1 MRDKEMKNAGIAA
14 GLVLA
19 ILAIVFVGTEVLNL
33 DAFFG
38 ILPLIAMA
46 IFIIGF
52 IYRVLNWAKS
62 PVPFRIPTTAGQQ
75 KSLDFIKQNKIDNPS
90 TKGGVIV
97 RMFLEVVFF
106 RSLFRNS
113 KAEVTDEGNITYQWE
128 KWLWLFGL
136 CFHWGFFLTVFR
148 HLRLFTDP
156 VPGFVKAWEM
166 IDGAFWVDLQQI
178 YLTGFILLLG
188 ITGLIARR
196 LYMDKVR
203 YVSLVQDF
211 FPIFLIFGIAVTGMF
226 MRYLTHVDITAVKAV
241 AMGIAGFNIGAILE
255 ACAMYDISVNFWFHL
270 TLVCTLLIYFPTS
283 KLMHAA
289 GIFMSPT
296 RNMANNNR
304 MVRHI
309 NPWNPDV
316 EVHSY
321 QEYEHEF
328 HQKMKAVGL
337 PLDWD
342 YDEEG
347 NQLPKKN

>member
-1 MRDKEMKNAGIAA
+1 
-14 GLVLA
+14 
-19 ILAIVFVGTEVLNL
+19 
-33 DAFFG
+33 
-38 ILPLIAMA
+38 
-46 IFIIGF
+46 
-52 IYRVLNWAKS
+52 
-62 PVPFRIPTTAGQQ
+62 
-75 KSLDFIKQNKIDNPS
+75 
-90 TKGGVIV
+90 
-97 RMFLEVVFF
+97 
-106 RSLFRNS
+106 
-113 KAEVTDEGNITYQWE
+113 
-128 KWLWLFGL
+128 
-136 CFHWGFFLTVFR
+136 
-148 HLRLFTDP
+148 
-156 VPGFVKAWEM
+156 
-166 IDGAFWVDLQQI
+166 
-178 YLTGFILLLG
+178 
-188 ITGLIARR
+188 
-196 LYMDKVR
+196 
-203 YVSLVQDF
+203 
-211 FPIFLIFGIAVTGMF
+211 
-226 MRYLTHVDITAVKAV
+226 
-241 AMGIAGFNIGAILE
+241 MGIAGFNIGAILE

>member
-1 MRDKEMKNAGIAA
+1 MKNAGIALA
-14 GLVLA
+14 IVLA
-19 ILAIVFVGTEVLNL
+19 ILAVAYVGVEVLNL
-33 DAFFG
+33 DFFFGG
-38 ILPLIAMA
+38 ILPYIAIA
-46 IFIIGF
+46 AFIVGF
-52 IYRVLNWAKS
+52 IYRIYNWAQS

-90 TKGGVIV
+90 SKGGVFV
-97 RMFLEVVFF
+97 RMALEVLVF

-113 KAEVTDEGNITYQWE
+113 KAEVTDKGDIVYQWE
-128 KWLWLFGL
+128 KWLWLFAL

-148 HLRLFTDP
+148 HLRFFTDP
-156 VPGFVKAWEM
+156 VPAMVTFWEK
-166 IDGAFWVDLQQI
+166 IDGVFWVDLQQI

-188 ITGLIARR
+188 ITGLFIRR
-196 LYMDKVR
+196 IYLDKVR
-203 YVSLVQDF
+203 YISLVNDF
-211 FPIFLIFGIAVTGMF
+211 FPLFLILGIAITGLT
-226 MRYLTHVDITAVKAV
+226 MRYLTHADITAIKEV
-241 AMGIAGFNIGAILE
+241 AMGLASFNFGQIMA
-255 ACAMYDISVNFWFHL
+255 AVTNTDISVMFWFHL

-283 KLMHAA
+283 KLMHAG

-309 NPWNPDV
+309 NPWNPEV
-316 EVHSY
+316 EVHTY

-347 NQLPKKN
+347 NQIPKKN

>member
-1 MRDKEMKNAGIAA
+1 MKNAGIALA
-14 GLVLA
+14 FVLA
-19 ILAIVFVGTEVLNL
+19 ILAVAYVGIELLHL
-33 DAFFG
+33 DFFFG
-38 ILPLIAMA
+38 AVLPYIAIA
-46 IFIIGF
+46 AFIVGF
-52 IYRVLNWAKS
+52 IYRIYKWAQS

-75 KSLDFIKQNKIDNPS
+75 KSLDFIKENKIDNPS
-90 TKGGVIV
+90 SKGGVFV
-97 RMFLEVVFF
+97 RMALEVLVF

-128 KWLWLFGL
+128 KWLWLFAL

-148 HLRLFTDP
+148 HLRFFTEP
-156 VPGFVKAWEM
+156 VPAFVSLWEK
-166 IDGAFWVDLQQI
+166 IDGVFWVNLQAL
-178 YLTGFILLLG
+178 YLTGILLLIG
-188 ITGLIARR
+188 ITGLFIRR
-196 LYMDKVR
+196 IYLDKVR
-203 YVSLVQDF
+203 YISLVNDF
-211 FPIFLIFGIAVTGMF
+211 FPLFLIMGIAITGLT
-226 MRYLTHVDITAVKAV
+226 MRYLTHADITAVKEL
-241 AMGIAGFNIGAILE
+241 AMGLVSFHPIVADG
-255 ACAMYDISVNFWFHL
+255 ISMWFWAHL
-270 TLVCTLLIYFPTS
+270 TLVCSLLIYFPAS
-283 KLMHAA
+283 KLMHAG

-309 NPWNPDV
+309 NPWNPEV

-337 PLDWD
+337 PLDYD

>member
-1 MRDKEMKNAGIAA
+1 M
-14 GLVLA
+14 
-19 ILAIVFVGTEVLNL
+19 
-33 DAFFG
+33 
-38 ILPLIAMA
+38 
-46 IFIIGF
+46 
-52 IYRVLNWAKS
+52 
-62 PVPFRIPTTAGQQ
+62 
-75 KSLDFIKQNKIDNPS
+75 
-90 TKGGVIV
+90 
-97 RMFLEVVFF
+97 
-106 RSLFRNS
+106 
-113 KAEVTDEGNITYQWE
+113 
-128 KWLWLFGL
+128 
-136 CFHWGFFLTVFR
+136 
-148 HLRLFTDP
+148 
-156 VPGFVKAWEM
+156 
-166 IDGAFWVDLQQI
+166 
-178 YLTGFILLLG
+178 
-188 ITGLIARR
+188 ARR

>member
-1 MRDKEMKNAGIAA
+1 MKNAGIALA
-14 GLVLA
+14 FVLA
-19 ILAIVFVGTEVLNL
+19 ILAVAFVGTEILNL
-33 DAFFG
+33 DFFFGG
-38 ILPLIAMA
+38 ILPYIAMVV
-46 IFIIGF
+46 FIAGF
-52 IYRVLNWAKS
+52 IYRIYVWAQS

-90 TKGGVIV
+90 SKGGVFA
-97 RMFLEVVFF
+97 RMALEVVVF

-113 KAEVTDEGNITYQWE
+113 KAEVTDEGDIVYQWE
-128 KWLWLFGL
+128 KWLWLFAL

-148 HLRLFTDP
+148 HLRLFMDP
-156 VPGFVKAWEM
+156 VPRIVSFWEK
-166 IDGAFWVDLQQI
+166 IDGVFWVDLQQI

-188 ITGLIARR
+188 VTCLLIRR
-196 LYMDKVR
+196 LYLDKVR
-203 YVSLVQDF
+203 YISLVNDF
-211 FPIFLIFGIAVTGMF
+211 FPLFLILGIALSGIC
-226 MRYLTHVDITAVKAV
+226 MRYLTHADITSVKSLAAGLSHFHPVV
-241 AMGIAGFNIGAILE
+241 AN
-255 ACAMYDISVNFWFHL
+255 DISFVFWIHL
-270 TLVCTLLIYFPTS
+270 TLVCTLLIYFPFS
-283 KLMHAA
+283 KLMHAG

-304 MVRHI
+304 EVRHI

-347 NQLPKKN
+347 NQIPKK

>member
-1 MRDKEMKNAGIAA
+1 MKNAGIALA
-14 GLVLA
+14 IVLA
-19 ILAIVFVGTEVLNL
+19 ILAVVYVGVEMLNL
-33 DAFFG
+33 DFFFGG
-38 ILPLIAMA
+38 ILPYIAIA
-46 IFIIGF
+46 AFIVGF
-52 IYRVLNWAKS
+52 IYRIWKWAQS

-90 TKGGVIV
+90 SKGGVIV
-97 RMFLEVVFF
+97 RMALEVLCF

-113 KAEVTDEGNITYQWE
+113 KAEVTDEGDIVYQWE
-128 KWLWLFGL
+128 KWLWLFAL

-156 VPGFVKAWEM
+156 VPGIVTFWEK
-166 IDGAFWVDLQQI
+166 IDGVFWVDLQQI

-188 ITGLIARR
+188 ITGLFIRR
-196 LYMDKVR
+196 IYLDKVR
-203 YVSLVQDF
+203 YISLVNDF
-211 FPIFLIFGIAVTGMF
+211 FPLFLILGIAITGLT
-226 MRYLTHVDITAVKAV
+226 MRYLTHADITAIKEV
-241 AMGIAGFNIGAILE
+241 AMGLVTFHPVVADN
-255 ACAMYDISVNFWFHL
+255 ISVMFWFHL
-270 TLVCTLLIYFPTS
+270 ALVCTLLIYFPTS

-309 NPWNPDV
+309 NPWNPEV

-321 QEYEHEF
+321 QEYEHDF